1 MKSFPVFIL
10 LFFIPLFCTAQNG
23 LFIGYENGFL
33 LDRFNYVN
41 SKGYSLDQSGIGGTY
56 GGFVGYRLNTYSLE
70 TGFYAHNSMH
80 PFVDYDYATGK
91 PSSSNSYGSGAQ
103 RFVIPLRVAK
113 EFLLAQ
119 EKLVIRPEVALNV
132 MILRD
137 YTNSDPIGGWGEN
150 VSALPGDNSYTG
162 QTPDSTRAWGYVP
175 SHTNLSIETGLS
187 VAYRFK
193 KVADIYLKGSYL
205 AGFKTMYYETI
216 THYSATEVVQATSV
230 NSNAFTLQVG
240 LRYFFDRKV

>member
-1 MKSFPVFIL
+1 MKSLAFFIIL
-10 LFFIPLFCTAQNG
+10 SLIPLFCTAQNG

-41 SKGYSLDQSGIGGTY
+41 SKGYSLDQSGIGGTF
-56 GGFVGYRLNTYSLE
+56 GGYLGYRMNTYSIE
-70 TGFYAHNSMH
+70 TGFYAHSSMH

-91 PSSSNSYGSGAQ
+91 PSASNSYGSGAE

-113 EFLLAQ
+113 EILFVQ

-137 YTNSDPIGGWGEN
+137 YADSDHIGGWGEN
-150 VSALPGDNSYTG
+150 VSALPGDNSFTG
-162 QTPDSTRAWGYVP
+162 QTPDSTRAFGYVP
-175 SHTNLSIETGLS
+175 SRTNFSIETGLS
-187 VAYRFK
+187 IAYRFK

-216 THYSATEVVQATSV
+216 THWSVSEVVHATSV

-240 LRYFFDRKV
+240 LRYFFVRKV